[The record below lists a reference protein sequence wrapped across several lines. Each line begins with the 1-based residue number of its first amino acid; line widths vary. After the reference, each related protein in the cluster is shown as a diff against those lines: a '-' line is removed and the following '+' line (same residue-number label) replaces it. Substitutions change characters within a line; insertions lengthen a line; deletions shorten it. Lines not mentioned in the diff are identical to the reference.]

1 MGDDQY
7 PRKLAQVV
15 VAELLKAKGIEAVQL
30 SSLEVLE
37 DLLLRYLAELG
48 RQAHKNAEIARRT
61 VCNPLDVVRT
71 LFLDLKQEMARWC
84 VWCRLFHA
92 DVIYDPD

>member
-15 VAELLKAKGIEAVQL
+15 VAELLKAKGIDAVQL

-84 VWCRLFHA
+84 VWCRLFHT